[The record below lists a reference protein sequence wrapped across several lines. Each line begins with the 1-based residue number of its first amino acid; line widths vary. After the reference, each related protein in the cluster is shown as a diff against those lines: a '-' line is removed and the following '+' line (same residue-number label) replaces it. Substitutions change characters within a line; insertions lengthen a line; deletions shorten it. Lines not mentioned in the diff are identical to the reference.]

1 MMCNVVFLRI
11 SVFFLLHLPPTSLT
25 NAAWLMATKELFPLS
40 YNVLV
45 EKTKNTK
52 KLFFSLKNHL
62 WGCRT
67 NKYILYN
74 FVESA
79 LQDPLTLLSYI
90 YGKKP
95 LRKPI
100 LYTLRRHHILTYMCN
115 VHCVWARFFPL
126 LYPKVSCSKIE
137 KYT

>member
-1 MMCNVVFLRI
+1 
-11 SVFFLLHLPPTSLT
+11 
-25 NAAWLMATKELFPLS
+25 MATKELFPLS
-40 YNVLV
+40 YNVV

-100 LYTLRRHHILTYMCN
+100 LYTLRSKTPYSTNIHVQCVCVLCQGKIFSTFVSEGILLQKYIIIIMMIGTMTYETYI
-115 VHCVWARFFPL
+115 FLFIIPF
-126 LYPKVSCSKIE
+126 
-137 KYT
+137 